1 MLIGSTADTSGGG
14 GLAGAIRGAARATGT
29 SFEYLLAT
37 AQVESGFNPRAAA
50 RNSSARGLF
59 QFVDGTWLATMKE
72 SGASLGYGQY
82 ANAITRTSNGNYQV
96 SDPAMRQKIMALRD
110 DPKVNA
116 DMAGA
121 FTRSNATRLE
131 NMIGRAPNDGELYM
145 AHFLGAGGAAKLI
158 NLTSSNGSASAA
170 RAFPAAAHANRS
182 IFYDRSGHAKS
193 VNHVYAA
200 IMQRYDT
207 ARSNA
212 ASMIANMNM
221 TPNPAVPALPP
232 GTTTLAAQ
240 EIAPVSQTKSTGPI
254 FHSMF
259 TSDGRSGAV
268 SNLVRELWASRP
280 RVAAALTGIPVD
292 AVTNTSS
299 TTAADASGKRN
310 S

>member
-1 MLIGSTADTSGGG
+1 
-14 GLAGAIRGAARATGT
+14 
-29 SFEYLLAT
+29 
-37 AQVESGFNPRAAA
+37 
-50 RNSSARGLF
+50 
-59 QFVDGTWLATMKE
+59 
-72 SGASLGYGQY
+72 
-82 ANAITRTSNGNYQV
+82 
-96 SDPAMRQKIMALRD
+96 MRQKIMALRD

-240 EIAPVSQTKSTGPI
+240 EIAPVSRASSTGPI

-292 AVTNTSS
+292 AVTNASS
-299 TTAADASGKRN
+299 TTAADATGKR
-310 S
+310 SS